1 MTKVTGRRHQGA
13 LLVGL
18 VALFATAACTA
29 TPAPP
34 PTVRV
39 DRGIVATSVSASGKL
54 ASITEQNLGFPEG
67 GQLEEVLVKVGDQ
80 VEAGQVL
87 ARLDDFELTQELKQ
101 SQAQLAQQQASLT
114 KIRNGNSVAAAQADL
129 DQAKKIL
136 DATQKQVSAT
146 NDSNKSATD
155 RARVQLDF
163 DKSALDRAER
173 KLREDRADCNSDE
186 DSSSTGT
193 ANTGAAPTGTA
204 NTGTASTGT
213 TGGTTN
219 AACDRI
225 ESDKAAV
232 QDAKRAVV
240 SSETSLDAAKERE
253 RVDASSGQ
261 LSIENAKQS
270 ILNAQNEL
278 DSAGSDRPADIDGQA
293 AAVRDAQAA
302 VAIAQRKVD
311 DAALRAPVAGVV
323 SAVNG
328 VTGEFVG
335 AASGAT
341 ALAPGSTAGLPGIS
355 DPGAAAAGAGGGASA
370 GGGAF
375 IVLNGVESF
384 QLVVPF
390 EESDAARIAPGQP
403 VEVAVDAVAGLTRP
417 GSVLAVA
424 PSGEEVSG
432 IVNYNATIVLTES
445 DPRLRDGQT
454 AEASVAVESVDGVL
468 RVPSAVVRTEGGRSV
483 VTSPA
488 SGEATLSTPFEP
500 GVVGDQFIEV
510 KSGLNEGQEVLLPQA
525 QVTAVAGPPN

>member
-1 MTKVTGRRHQGA
+1 M
-13 LLVGL
+13 
-18 VALFATAACTA
+18 
-29 TPAPP
+29 
-34 PTVRV
+34 
-39 DRGIVATSVSASGKL
+39 
-54 ASITEQNLGFPEG
+54 
-67 GQLEEVLVKVGDQ
+67 
-80 VEAGQVL
+80 
-87 ARLDDFELTQELKQ
+87 
-101 SQAQLAQQQASLT
+101 
-114 KIRNGNSVAAAQADL
+114 
-129 DQAKKIL
+129 
-136 DATQKQVSAT
+136 
-146 NDSNKSATD
+146 
-155 RARVQLDF
+155 
-163 DKSALDRAER
+163 
-173 KLREDRADCNSDE
+173 
-186 DSSSTGT
+186 
-193 ANTGAAPTGTA
+193 
-204 NTGTASTGT
+204 
-213 TGGTTN
+213 
-219 AACDRI
+219 
-225 ESDKAAV
+225 

-240 SSETSLDAAKERE
+240 SSETALDAAQERE
-253 RVDASSGQ
+253 RVDAASGQ

-270 ILNAQNEL
+270 VLNAQNEL
-278 DSAGSDRPADIDGQA
+278 DSAGSDRPADIDAQA

-328 VTGEFVG
+328 ATGEFVG

-370 GGGAF
+370 GSGAF

-390 EESDAARIAPGQP
+390 EESDAARIAPAQQ
-403 VEVAVDAVAGLTRP
+403 VEVAVDAVPGLTRP
-417 GSVLAVA
+417 GTVLAVA

-468 RVPSAVVRTEGGRSV
+468 RVPSAAVRTEGGRSV

-488 SGEATLSTPFEP
+488 SDSTTLSTPFEP
-500 GVVGDQFIEV
+500 GVVGDQFVEV

>member
-193 ANTGAAPTGTA
+193 ATA
-204 NTGTASTGT
+204 NTGTASTST
-213 TGGTTN
+213 PPPEPTN
-219 AACDRI
+219 PACGRI
-225 ESDKAAV
+225 ETDKSAV
-232 QDAKRAVV
+232 QEAKRAVV